1 MTTTQPCYCGRL
13 YTCEDCGG
21 DVCKC
26 TCDVDGAPQTRAET
40 TAGYVNPSQ
49 ARLDAWQN
57 KLELTR

>member
-1 MTTTQPCYCGRL
+1 MSACYCGRL
-13 YTCEDCGG
+13 YTCE
-21 DVCKC
+21 
-26 TCDVDGAPQTRAET
+26 VDGAPQTRAEV